1 MSCQHVIIWEIT
13 KSRAAIISS
22 FISMLF
28 FCDQKGISMHQCLYC
43 ISFSFLFLRSCKY
56 HHQTRIEWLCMQHI
70 LLLAPYFCSVCIFTF
85 SHPQT
90 YVFSAS
96 SHILFTMLETSCH
109 LAAWSLMY
117 WVCAWFFCF
126 VFPQL
131 FITNKFCS
139 NGFDFY
145 VNHYCTANLHCLLH
159 WIHLTLSLRITAF
172 NIKENIYHL

>member
-117 WVCAWFFCF
+117 WVCAWFFVLF
-126 VFPQL
+126 FPNYSL
-131 FITNKFCS
+131 LTNSVAMDLISMSITIVQQIS
-139 NGFDFY
+139 TA
-145 VNHYCTANLHCLLH
+145 YCIEFT
-159 WIHLTLSLRITAF
+159 
-172 NIKENIYHL
+172 